1 MQRVK
6 ELDSIRGLAAIAIVV
21 YHLWFIKI
29 TVLGAAVDLF
39 FVLSGYLI
47 TSILLSNPPSE
58 RFLFS
63 FYVRRGL
70 RIWPIYYLALLA
82 LVVLNPYV
90 AQPGPLD
97 ALPYYLSFSQNVTHY
112 WAGTAPEF
120 IPAFRHTWSLAVE
133 EQFYIIWP
141 ALLMVLGRRG
151 LTRAALVFVGLA
163 LAMRALGFNRWVLA
177 TNCDGLALGSLL
189 AGLLTGR
196 PRDVARSFAAPLRAV
211 GLAAALYWVGSAVL
225 ARLFHLATDG
235 DLYMVITS
243 SRVLCLNMVFFAVVG
258 LTVLSAGHR
267 WLFILR
273 DWRLVYLGQ
282 ISYGLYLYHHIVF
295 ILWDDYAAKHHL
307 ASHIGYDLLKL
318 AASIAIAGLSY
329 RYIERPI
336 LSLKDRFRYQGSEPG
351 AGKSSA
357 RPIGAGGRWSLG
369 FSPTAP
375 REIAPLANGG
385 QEA

>member
-21 YHLWFIKI
+21 YHLWLIKI
-29 TVLGAAVDLF
+29 SVLGAAVDLF

-63 FYVRRGL
+63 FYIRRGL
-70 RIWPIYYLALLA
+70 RIWPIYYVALAA
-82 LVVLNPYV
+82 LVLLNPYL
-90 AQPGPLD
+90 ADPGPLD
-97 ALPYYLSFSQNVTHY
+97 ALPYYLTFSQNVSHY
-112 WAGTAPEF
+112 WSGDGLPF

-189 AGLLTGR
+189 AGLLSGR
-196 PRDVARSFAAPLRAV
+196 SPELARSLKAPFRVV
-211 GLAAALYWVGSAVL
+211 GLAAALYWAGSAGLV
-225 ARLFHLATDG
+225 RLFQVAADG
-235 DLYMVITS
+235 DLYAVVTS
-243 SRVLCLNMVFFAVVG
+243 SRVLGLNLVFFAIVG
-258 LTVLSAGHR
+258 LSVLHAGHR
-267 WLFILR
+267 WLGVLR
-273 DWRLVYLGQ
+273 DRRLVYLGQ

-295 ILWDDYAAKHHL
+295 VLWDDFAAKHRL
-307 ASHIGYDLLKL
+307 GSHIGYDLLKL
-318 AASIAIAGLSY
+318 AGSFAIAGLSY

-336 LSLKDRFRYQGSEPG
+336 LSLKDRFRYQAPDQGPRKLTG
-351 AGKSSA
+351 DLI
-357 RPIGAGGRWSLG
+357 PVIGVETR
-369 FSPTAP
+369 
-375 REIAPLANGG
+375 
-385 QEA
+385 